1 MKFTLKLKTKKMKK
15 LLGAQDLETKQTKLI
30 AGAGAGDNTD
40 TVTTRNMQKL
50 N

>member
-30 AGAGAGDNTD
+30 AGAGDNTD